1 MTEPIKRTG
10 STSNVRPPP
19 RILRML
25 GEITLE
31 PWQCL
36 AKFIDNSIDAFF
48 SDDKEWKDL
57 YSKEL
62 SGEYHINIDFSNPNN
77 IKKGYGD
84 LRIEDKGPGMTLEQV
99 ASSATAGYTSN
110 DPIDRLG
117 LFGMG
122 FNIATARLGDKTTIL
137 STKKGDKF
145 WHGVEI
151 DFNKFGGEGYDVP
164 NVEQKK
170 ADPQDHGT
178 RIIITDLKKEI
189 NLKMVSPAHLAKM
202 RKKLGRL
209 YASIIEE
216 KKVKIFFHTAT
227 TDSVVKPLKHCVWDE
242 KRYVERKREK
252 IPAIIHINQ
261 NLGKLFFNTSSW
273 VWSSSKEEAKE
284 SAPEGKVIEKDR
296 VVKGWVGIQR
306 FFHKEQFGIDFIRNG
321 RIIEEQNN

>member
-36 AKFIDNSIDAFF
+36 AEFIDNSIDAFF
-48 SDDKEWKDL
+48 SDDQEWKDL

-62 SGEYHINIDFSNPNN
+62 SGEYHINIDFSNPSN

-178 RIIITDLKKEI
+178 LIIITDLKKEI

-227 TDSVVKPLKHCVWDE
+227 TDSIVKPLKHCVWDE

-273 VWSSSKEEAKE
+273 VWSSSEEEAKE
-284 SAPEGKVIEKDR
+284 SAPEGKLSKKIEL
-296 VVKGWVGIQR
+296 
-306 FFHKEQFGIDFIRNG
+306 
-321 RIIEEQNN
+321 